1 MKPVVIAAI
10 VAVVLVVVGGTYV
23 GLNYASPSI
32 QISCAG
38 SGSTIQVVAGENFW
52 GSLVSQLGGT
62 HVNVTSIVTDPNT
75 DPHTYESNTANAR
88 AVSNA
93 CFVIANGANYDVWL
107 LNLIAAAGATHQ
119 TVLNVQQVLGQP
131 VEANPHFWYSPTN
144 VNLTVRAMYNDLVK
158 IDSGNTAYY
167 RQQYAILNSSLWTS
181 YMKQEEIIKNQ
192 FSGTPVASTES
203 IFLYMANATGLK
215 VISPPTFMKAVA
227 EGNDP
232 SPQDIATFQNQLNG
246 GNSTVH
252 VLVYNV
258 QTVTPLTQNL
268 LALAAQN
275 QIPIVR
281 VSETIQPPNFTFEA
295 WMQGEIGQLQ
305 NALNAAALGK

>member
-23 GLNYASPSI
+23 GLNYTTPPPRS
-32 QISCAG
+32 SCAG
-38 SGSTIQVVAGENFW
+38 SGSTIQVVAGQNFW
-52 GSLVSQLGGT
+52 GSLVAQLGGT

-75 DPHTYESNTANAR
+75 DPHSYESSAANAR

-107 LNLIAAAGATHQ
+107 ANLIAARTSPP
-119 TVLNVQQVLGQP
+119 TVLNVQQTLGQP
-131 VEANPHFWYSPTN
+131 VETNPHFWYSPVF
-144 VNLTVRAMYNDLVK
+144 VNITVRAMYNDLVK
-158 IDSGNTAYY
+158 IDPGNTAYY
-167 RQQYAILNSSLWTS
+167 KQQYASLNSSLWSS
-181 YMKQEEIIKNQ
+181 YMHQEVIIKNQ

-203 IFLYMANATGLK
+203 IFVYMANATGLK
-215 VISPPTFMKAVA
+215 IITPPEFMKALA

-252 VLVYNV
+252 ALVYNV
-258 QTVTPLTQNL
+258 QTVTPLTQSL

-275 QIPIVR
+275 RIPVVR
-281 VSETIQPPNFTFEA
+281 VSETIQPPNFTFQA
-295 WMQGEIGQLQ
+295 WMQSEIAQLQ